1 MKDQDMGS
9 VFKQLSLAGVA
20 MAVSTAV
27 FAADM
32 PAPIIEHIP
41 EVPAVGGWY
50 LRGDIGYKLYEEPK
64 GSFNDPVVG
73 NLRFRSNELDDAW
86 MIGAGVGYKFTDYFR
101 ADLTVDYET
110 PAGYKGLAPCAPCF
124 GSYSV
129 ETADIDVWT
138 VMLNGYVD
146 IGTWYNITPYVGAGI
161 GAAWVNVSNVK
172 STNPGAATT
181 SYDGSHSQWNLAWA
195 LMAGASY
202 AVTPNWSIDAGY
214 RYKNLGDAKSVKLH
228 NVGTGQ
234 SRVKY
239 KDLTAHEIRLGV
251 RYNFDSY
258 AASAP
263 QSMLYPSEPITRRF

>member
-1 MKDQDMGS
+1 MGN

-20 MAVSTAV
+20 MAISTSV

-50 LRGDIGYKLYEEPK
+50 LRGDIGYKMYEDSK
-64 GSFNDPVVG
+64 GSFSDPVIG
-73 NLRFRSNELDDAW
+73 NLRFQRNKLDDAW
-86 MIGAGVGYKFTDYFR
+86 MFGAGVGYKFNDYFR
-101 ADLTVDYET
+101 ADVTVDYET
-110 PAGYKGLAPCAPCF
+110 PADYTGYAVCNPCTGGF
-124 GSYSV
+124 SKES
-129 ETADIDVWT
+129 TKIDVWT

-146 IGTWYNITPYVGAGI
+146 VGTWNGLTPYVGAGV
-161 GAAWVNVSNVK
+161 GGAWVNTSGTT
-172 STNPGAATT
+172 SINPGGATT
-181 SYDGSHSQWNLAWA
+181 RYDGSHSQWNLAWA

-214 RYKNLGDAKSVKLH
+214 RYKNLGDAKSVKLY

-234 SRVKY
+234 SRVTY

-251 RYNFDSY
+251 RYNFDS
-258 AASAP
+258 APVASQPLIYQGDAI
-263 QSMLYPSEPITRRF
+263 SRRF